1 MNDVHMETP
10 PVSSANNE
18 DPLALHQTQDS
29 GSSPQKEGSV
39 RALLGS
45 SVVDDFGH
53 YRDILE
59 QHHERR
65 ERIIKVSRD
74 ITSFS
79 KKMIFSLHRA
89 EPKDY
94 LPQFSAASEPL
105 LDFKEKHTTVLKLF
119 HRAAIDLQ
127 GSNYHRY
134 QRSVSGAM
142 QEYIEAMTLEY
153 YLLHGAL
160 MPKTALEADLVF
172 MSTAEQLS
180 NPDLIISLGQA
191 PSGGNGGGGGTQRG
205 GKFGRDNRKGPYN
218 KDRKDGPKKA
228 APPPEVNPSSEAMT
242 PSDTTGSVHISDASL
257 VGTASTAIEI
267 DQGVAPTPSTP
278 MPLTR
283 LTIEVTDEDYLL
295 GIADLTGE
303 LMRLAINTLGQ
314 SLVSSPQEVDAL
326 GTALLPTPEQ
336 RVQQI
341 LQFLRTIKSGFDG
354 LSMTK
359 KSPISKKMDTL
370 NQSLKKIELACYN
383 VKVRGAEY
391 PPEVLRQ
398 MLVSGQ
404 VMGGGA
410 GDDNG
415 DAGNDSY
422 E

>member
-10 PVSSANNE
+10 PVSSANIK
-18 DPLALHQTQDS
+18 DPMALQQAQDI
-29 GSSPQKEGSV
+29 GNSPPKEGSV
-39 RALLGS
+39 RALLGN
-45 SVVDDFGH
+45 SVVEDFGH

-59 QHHERR
+59 QH
-65 ERIIKVSRD
+65 
-74 ITSFS
+74 
-79 KKMIFSLHRA
+79 
-89 EPKDY
+89 DY
-94 LPQFSAASEPL
+94 LPQFSASSEPL

-119 HRAAIDLQ
+119 HRAAVDLQ

-172 MSTAEQLS
+172 MSTAEQL
-180 NPDLIISLGQA
+180 NNLDLIIGLGQA
-191 PSGGNGGGGGTQRG
+191 PSGGGGGGGTQRG
-205 GKFGRDNRKGPYN
+205 GKFGKDNRKGPYN
-218 KDRKDGPKKA
+218 KDRKEGPKKTV
-228 APPPEVNPSSEAMT
+228 PPPESNPSSEAT
-242 PSDTTGSVHISDASL
+242 ASSCPAGSVHMSNASE
-257 VGTASTAIEI
+257 TEPTSTAVEM
-267 DQGVAPTPSTP
+267 DQGDVSSPSTP
-278 MPLTR
+278 VQLTR
-283 LTIEVTDEDYLL
+283 LTLEVTDEDYLL

-314 SLVSSPQEVDAL
+314 SLMSSPQEVDAL
-326 GTALLPTPEQ
+326 GTALLPTPEE

-359 KSPISKKMDTL
+359 RSPISKKMDTL

-404 VMGGGA
+404 GMGGGG
-410 GDDNG
+410 GDDGG
-415 DAGNDSY
+415 DTGNDGY

>member
-10 PVSSANNE
+10 PVSTANSQ
-18 DPLALHQTQDS
+18 DPMAFQQPH
-29 GSSPQKEGSV
+29 GSRNSPQKEDSV
-39 RALLGS
+39 RALLGN
-45 SVVDDFGH
+45 SVVEDFGH

-105 LDFKEKHTTVLKLF
+105 LDFKEKHLTVLKLF

-180 NPDLIISLGQA
+180 NPDLIIGLGQA
-191 PSGGNGGGGGTQRG
+191 PSGGGGGGAQRG
-205 GKFGRDNRKGPYN
+205 GKFGKDNRKGPYN
-218 KDRKDGPKKA
+218 KDRKEGPKKTV
-228 APPPEVNPSSEAMT
+228 APPESNSSSEAAA
-242 PSDTTGSVHISDASL
+242 SSGAAGSVHITSASEAEP
-257 VGTASTAIEI
+257 ASTAIEN
-267 DQGVAPTPSTP
+267 DQGITSTPSTP
-278 MPLTR
+278 APLTR
-283 LTIEVTDEDYLL
+283 LTLEVTDEDYLL

-314 SLVSSPQEVDAL
+314 SVMSTPQEVDAL
-326 GTALLPTPEQ
+326 GTGLLPTPED
-336 RVQQI
+336 RVQEI

-359 KSPISKKMDTL
+359 RSPISKKMDTL

-404 VMGGGA
+404 GMGGG

-415 DAGNDSY
+415 DASNDSY

>member
-10 PVSSANNE
+10 PVSSANSK
-18 DPLALHQTQDS
+18 DPMAFQQPHDS
-29 GSSPQKEGSV
+29 GNGPQTEASV
-39 RALLGS
+39 RALLGN
-45 SVVDDFGH
+45 SVVEDFGH

-59 QHHERR
+59 QH
-65 ERIIKVSRD
+65 
-74 ITSFS
+74 
-79 KKMIFSLHRA
+79 
-89 EPKDY
+89 DY

-105 LDFKEKHTTVLKLF
+105 LDFKEKHSTVLKLF

-172 MSTAEQLS
+172 MSTAEQLN
-180 NPDLIISLGQA
+180 NPDLIIGLGQA
-191 PSGGNGGGGGTQRG
+191 PSGGGGGGAQRG
-205 GKFGRDNRKGPYN
+205 GKFGKDNRKGPYN
-218 KDRKDGPKKA
+218 KDRKEGPRKP
-228 APPPEVNPSSEAMT
+228 APPPEANPSSEAT
-242 PSDTTGSVHISDASL
+242 VSSDATGSVHISSAS
-257 VGTASTAIEI
+257 VTESASTAIEI
-267 DQGVAPTPSTP
+267 DQEVASTPSTP
-278 MPLTR
+278 APLTR
-283 LTIEVTDEDYLL
+283 LTLEVTDEDYLL

-303 LMRLAINTLGQ
+303 LM
-314 SLVSSPQEVDAL
+314 QE
-326 GTALLPTPEQ
+326 
-336 RVQQI
+336 RVQEI

-359 KSPISKKMDTL
+359 RSPISKKMDTL

-404 VMGGGA
+404 GMGGA